1 MYEQRR
7 SAKINLDRKSVLVW
21 LHSAKLSLELNKK
34 PLLISVSIETT
45 LLNYRMWLTEI

>member
-21 LHSAKLSLELNKK
+21 LHSAKLSLEFHLCFH
-34 PLLISVSIETT
+34 LDHTIE
-45 LLNYRMWLTEI
+45 LQDVAN